1 MDVEFD
7 GKQVLVVGMAR
18 SGLAAAD
25 LLSKNRAKVRVSDTR
40 SRDQLAHEIQK
51 LEEAGLPYEVG
62 GHRLESFLE
71 ADVIV
76 VSPGVPLD
84 ITELKVARELG
95 KLILSELELACR
107 FLRGKIIGITGTN
120 GKTTTTS
127 LVGEILKTAGFRVQ
141 VGGNIGTALST
152 LVEPST
158 PETLN
163 VVEISSFQLEAIH
176 SFRPDIAVILNI
188 TPDHLD
194 RHKNFADY
202 IRVKLNIFRNQKP
215 SDFAVLNREDI
226 NLSGISGTIRADT
239 WWFSNRQ
246 NVESGTGVDGSQLV
260 FRRENK
266 VEVQVPLVKIQLRGS
281 HNLENIAAAITVAR
295 LVGAAPATVVDA
307 VSRFKGVE
315 HRLEL
320 VDEIHGVKFYNDS
333 KATNVDATIKALE
346 AFESGLILILGGKD
360 KGSDYTVLRCLIS
373 ARVKTIILLGEASA
387 KIRGQLEGTV
397 PIEQANSMREA
408 VDIGFQFARQGDT
421 VLLAP
426 ACASF
431 DMFQNFE
438 HRGHVFKEAVQQLKE
453 TVSSRS
459 V

>member
-1 MDVEFD
+1 MNVDFD

-18 SGLAAAD
+18 SGLAAAE
-25 LLSKNRAKVRVSDTR
+25 LLCRNGAQVKVSDTR
-40 SRDQLAHEIQK
+40 SRQQLAREIQK
-51 LEEAGLPYEVG
+51 LEKAGLSYEVE

-76 VSPGVPLD
+76 VSPGVPFD
-84 ITELKVARELG
+84 IPELREAREVG
-95 KLILSELELACR
+95 KRILSELELACR

-120 GKTTTTS
+120 GKTTTTL

-152 LVEPST
+152 LVESST

-163 VVEISSFQLEAIH
+163 VVEISSFQLESIH

-194 RHKNFADY
+194 RHKNFEDY
-202 IRVKLNIFRNQKP
+202 VRVKLNIFRNQKP
-215 SDFAVLNREDI
+215 SDLAVLNREDP
-226 NLSGISGTIRADT
+226 NLSGIPGTIRAET
-239 WWFSNRQ
+239 WWFSNRRK
-246 NVESGTGVDGSQLV
+246 VKSGTGLDGPQLV

-266 VEVQVPLVKIQLRGS
+266 VEIQVPLERIQLRGS
-281 HNLENIAAAITVAR
+281 HNLENIAAAITAAR
-295 LVGAAPATVVDA
+295 LAGAAPAAVVDA
-307 VSRFKGVE
+307 VSCFKAVE

-320 VDEIHGVKFYNDS
+320 VAEIHGVKFYNDS

-360 KGSDYTVLRCLIS
+360 KGSDYTVLRSFIPD
-373 ARVKTIILLGEASA
+373 RVKMIILLGEASA
-387 KIRGQLEGTV
+387 KIRDQLEGMV
-397 PIEQANSMREA
+397 PIEEANSMPDA
-408 VDIGFQFARQGDT
+408 VDRGFQLARQGDT

-438 HRGHVFKEAVQQLKE
+438 HRGLVFKEAVQQLKQ
-453 TVSSRS
+453 TVSARS
-459 V
+459 T

>member
-202 IRVKLNIFRNQKP
+202 IRVKLNIFRDRK
-215 SDFAVLNREDI
+215 S
-226 NLSGISGTIRADT
+226 
-239 WWFSNRQ
+239 
-246 NVESGTGVDGSQLV
+246 
-260 FRRENK
+260 
-266 VEVQVPLVKIQLRGS
+266 
-281 HNLENIAAAITVAR
+281 
-295 LVGAAPATVVDA
+295 VV
-307 VSRFKGVE
+307 
-315 HRLEL
+315 
-320 VDEIHGVKFYNDS
+320 
-333 KATNVDATIKALE
+333 
-346 AFESGLILILGGKD
+346 
-360 KGSDYTVLRCLIS
+360 
-373 ARVKTIILLGEASA
+373 
-387 KIRGQLEGTV
+387 
-397 PIEQANSMREA
+397 
-408 VDIGFQFARQGDT
+408 
-421 VLLAP
+421 
-426 ACASF
+426 
-431 DMFQNFE
+431 
-438 HRGHVFKEAVQQLKE
+438 
-453 TVSSRS
+453 
-459 V
+459 

>member
-51 LEEAGLPYEVG
+51 LEEAGLSYEVG

-84 ITELKVARELG
+84 ITELKMARERG
-95 KLILSELELACR
+95 KPILSELELACR

-141 VGGNIGTALST
+141 VGGNIGTALSA

-194 RHKNFADY
+194 RHKNFAEY
-202 IRVKLNIFRNQKP
+202 IRVKLNIFRNQKS
-215 SDFAVLNREDI
+215 SDFAVLNREDL
-226 NLSGISGTIRADT
+226 NLSGISGTIRADI
-239 WWFSNRQ
+239 WWFSNRR

-266 VEVQVPLVKIQLRGS
+266 VEVQIPVEKIQLRGS

-320 VDEIHGVKFYNDS
+320 VGEIHGVKFYNDS

-360 KGSDYTVLRCLIS
+360 KGSDYTLLRCLIPT
-373 ARVKTIILLGEASA
+373 RVKTIILLGEASA

-408 VDIGFQFARQGDT
+408 VDIGFQSARQGDT

-438 HRGHVFKEAVQQLKE
+438 HRGHMFKEAVQQLKE